1 MTSETLPA
9 QDLSTVRVAV
19 AAALDRKAVELR
31 VLDLDRVSDF
41 TEFFLICSGTSDR
54 QVQAI
59 ADAIVKSLRRA
70 GHRPISIEG
79 YKHGTWI
86 LLDYGSL
93 VVHVFSKE
101 TRAFYALER
110 LWADAADVTERVRG

>member
-19 AAALDRKAVELR
+19 AAALDRKALELR
-31 VLDLDRVSDF
+31 VLDLDAISDF

-59 ADAIVKSLRRA
+59 ADAIVESLREV
-70 GHRPISIEG
+70 GHRPLAVEG

-86 LLDYGSL
+86 LLDYGSF
-93 VVHVFSKE
+93 VAHVFDQE
-101 TRAFYALER
+101 TRSFYALER
-110 LWADAADVTERVRG
+110 LWADAPDVTERARG

>member
-19 AAALDRKAVELR
+19 AAALDRKAVALR

-41 TEFFLICSGTSDR
+41 TEFFLICSGTNDR

-59 ADAIVKSLRRA
+59 ADSIVKGLREA
-70 GHRPISIEG
+70 GHRPLNIEG
-79 YKHGTWI
+79 YKHGTWV
-86 LLDYGSL
+86 LLDFGSL
-93 VVHVFSKE
+93 VAHVFNEE
-101 TRAFYALER
+101 TRSFYALER
-110 LWADAADVTERVRG
+110 LWADADDVTERVRS

>member
-19 AAALDRKAVELR
+19 AAALDRKAADVK
-31 VLDLDRVSDF
+31 VLDLDSVSDF

-59 ADAIVKSLRRA
+59 ADGIVKSLREA
-70 GHRPISIEG
+70 GHRPLAVEG
-79 YKHGTWI
+79 YKHGTWV

-93 VVHVFSKE
+93 VAHVFAEE
-101 TRAFYALER
+101 TRSFYALER
-110 LWADAADVTERVRG
+110 LWADASDVTDRVRS